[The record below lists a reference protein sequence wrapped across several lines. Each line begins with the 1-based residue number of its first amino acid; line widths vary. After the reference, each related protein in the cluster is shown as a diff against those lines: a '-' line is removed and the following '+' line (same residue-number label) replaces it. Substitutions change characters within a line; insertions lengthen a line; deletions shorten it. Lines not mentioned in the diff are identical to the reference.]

1 MTSQTSTIAAC
12 GGTPPTP
19 DTVTDHPIRFRD
31 TAAVRAWLA
40 GCKALPL
47 IADWMGDELWLT
59 TAEGVC
65 EAARSDAPI
74 PLGDLDA
81 LRALVG
87 LEHAD
92 EIGTRQ
98 ALWLQMTDLDHP
110 LIWRACTLYETLEA
124 ACAVLRQDEQHSAR
138 TQPAACDGAGAGAI
152 LGRAA
157 RPSPGHRDPRAA

>member
-1 MTSQTSTIAAC
+1 MTINASTTAAG
-12 GGTPPTP
+12 GGTPAIA
-19 DTVTDHPIRFRD
+19 VTDHPIRFRD
-31 TAAVRAWLA
+31 RDEVRTWLA
-40 GCKALPL
+40 GSESLPL
-47 IADWMGDELWLT
+47 IASWMGGERW
-59 TAEGVC
+59 C
-65 EAARSDAPI
+65 IAAWRLKDAAHDGLPI
-74 PLGDLDA
+74 PLEDLDA
-81 LRALVG
+81 VRALVG

-92 EIGTRQ
+92 EIGNRQ

-157 RPSPGHRDPRAA
+157 RPSPGHRDPRAS